1 MKNTFKLTAVAMLVV
16 ATTGCNL
23 FDTRTVYRD
32 PDDSKLRQL
41 NEQIQQAQTN
51 LDKLKAEQ
59 QQAQKNLTAAKAAL
73 SQAQADK
80 VAADKMLQAAKTA
93 TEKAQAEKLV
103 AEKAAQVANAAKVKA
118 EAEKVAAEKA
128 AQEAK
133 ALADKAAADAKAAA
147 DKAKNSQS
155 AQDKAAAAEK
165 AKAEQEATKKAAE
178 AKKRAE
184 ELAKKNA
191 EVEKKRLD
199 TKAYREALEGK
210 TAPKWRISYEKNR
223 ENVNFKGRSDFYID
237 GNGTRF
243 DNVEFYDYQPESRK
257 KNNNEPVL
265 KNGRLDF
272 STYEIN
278 PNKVQTLADSDN
290 PDPKNLKVVFVNL
303 RNATLM
309 STDNYSEPVDNQGN
323 RKPYIGSYYYSTR
336 LAGVH
341 LEESD
346 SISND
351 VRASSNYLSAK
362 PTATYTGKV
371 LGEYAT
377 AWGNLKLVAD
387 FKTDK
392 VSGQLIKADKS
403 ATYDLVETDIKTNGN
418 SSEFLGKVITDKR
431 FVDKIG
437 SGEQGKY
444 QGSFLGENAEE
455 VVGSAKFTDY
465 RYDKDGVAQNYKQT
479 KVLFGGSREP
489 ASNFPIAG
497 EKTNYK

>member
-155 AQDKAAAAEK
+155 AQDKTAAAEK
-165 AKAEQEATKKAAE
+165 AKAEQEAAKKAAE

-191 EVEKKRLD
+191 EVEKKR
-199 TKAYREALEGK
+199 TETQAYRENLETLNG
-210 TAPKWRISYEKNR
+210 AKWRVSYPSSGYDNNR
-223 ENVNFKGRSDFYID
+223 WEGELVTDDYGRTSFAFYNSTKGSDSP
-237 GNGTRF
+237 T
-243 DNVEFYDYQPESRK
+243 V
-257 KNNNEPVL
+257 
-265 KNGRLDF
+265 DF
-272 STYEIN
+272 SQYEIN
-278 PNKVQTLADSDN
+278 PNKVQNYDFSAKEIEHSKLNKIA
-290 PDPKNLKVVFVNL
+290 FVNL
-303 RNATLM
+303 RNATF
-309 STDNYSEPVDNQGN
+309 
-323 RKPYIGSYYYSTR
+323 YSTSAENPDNNKLVGR
-336 LAGVH
+336 YIK
-341 LEESD
+341 ESAKMLTQKYRD
-346 SISND
+346 
-351 VRASSNYLSAK
+351 ASEYLSAK
-362 PTATYTGKV
+362 PTATYNGKV
-371 LGEYAT
+371 LGENAQT
-377 AWGNLKLVAD
+377 WGDIELTAD
-387 FKTDK
+387 FNKDVVDGK
-392 VSGQLIKADKS
+392 LIKADKT
-403 ATYDLVETDIKTNGN
+403 ATYTLDKGRIDHTNQYGVKDGMIFSGNVITEPVSYKANGTDQGKYAGR
-418 SSEFLGKVITDKR
+418 FLGKDAIEMVG
-431 FVDKIG
+431 KIRIN
-437 SGEQGKY
+437 E
-444 QGSFLGENAEE
+444 
-455 VVGSAKFTDY
+455 
-465 RYDKDGVAQNYKQT
+465 YDKYGKAQDAQYL
-479 KVLFGGSREP
+479 LFGGSREP